1 MIVQEKIGKVSSSA
15 FTNEFLRLGKVAREK
30 EFFEVKVANDKIIEK
45 KKKFQA
51 RREEIAL
58 RMIKYEIPKKWS
70 PEEEESA
77 QHKFG
82 QACLSYDASG
92 NECFRHPCSHIQMTY
107 FQSFYVC
114 FCRQCTRWFH

>member
-1 MIVQEKIGKVSSSA
+1 M
-15 FTNEFLRLGKVAREK
+15 AREK
-30 EFFEVKVANDKIIEK
+30 EFFEVKVANDKILEK

-51 RREEIAL
+51 EREEIAL

-77 QHKFG
+77 QFKFG

-92 NECFRHPCSHIQMTY
+92 NECTCLLVLFIKLSLAYYLLLLICLS
-107 FQSFYVC
+107 
-114 FCRQCTRWFH
+114 RQCTRWLY